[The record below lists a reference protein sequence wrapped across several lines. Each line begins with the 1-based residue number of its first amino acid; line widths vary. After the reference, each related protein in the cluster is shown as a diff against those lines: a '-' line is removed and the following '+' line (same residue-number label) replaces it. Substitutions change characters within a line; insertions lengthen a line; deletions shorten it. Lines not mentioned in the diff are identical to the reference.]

1 MQNKYLSAAQKPSF
15 QPIQQ
20 QPTFNQNAALQS
32 HLTKYNT
39 VLAKTQAKKDVKA
52 VKVVKIKGLEQ
63 AKHDQQIKQ
72 FEKNIP
78 KAVAGAV
85 VFTGFLIKSVIV

>member
-1 MQNKYLSAAQKPSF
+1 MQNKYLTAAQKPSF
-15 QPIQQ
+15 QPMQQ

-39 VLAKTQAKKDVKA
+39 VLAKI
-52 VKVVKIKGLEQ
+52 KVVKQRNDIKGLDK
-63 AKHDQQIKQ
+63 AKHDQQMKQ

-85 VFTGFLIKSVIV
+85 VFTGFFL